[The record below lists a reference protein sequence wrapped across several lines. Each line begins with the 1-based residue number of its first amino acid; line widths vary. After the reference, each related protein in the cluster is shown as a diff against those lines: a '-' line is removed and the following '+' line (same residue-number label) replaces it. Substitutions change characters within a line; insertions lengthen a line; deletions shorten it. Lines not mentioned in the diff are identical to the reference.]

1 MINPAL
7 ALSNP
12 VCLGVHEGNTFKC
25 YFYWDFSNS
34 GLLSAAV
41 KGVLFT
47 FEYLDN
53 NPLEIFLFEQENTQ
67 NLPANKM
74 KRE

>member
-1 MINPAL
+1 MQEIHLN
-7 ALSNP
+7 
-12 VCLGVHEGNTFKC
+12 VTFT
-25 YFYWDFSNS
+25 WGFSDS

-41 KGVLFT
+41 KDFLFT
-47 FEYLDN
+47 FEYFAK

-67 NLPANKM
+67 NLPPNGM